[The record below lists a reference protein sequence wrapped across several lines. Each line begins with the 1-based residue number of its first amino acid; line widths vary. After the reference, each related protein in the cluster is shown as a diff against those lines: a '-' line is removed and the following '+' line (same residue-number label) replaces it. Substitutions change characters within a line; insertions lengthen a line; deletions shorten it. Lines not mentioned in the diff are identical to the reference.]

1 MRREDLLLAATT
13 ANPGLDRAAHLR
25 IDLPAL
31 ANYPS
36 KILEVSRGGVRTLNA
51 RLHLK
56 NENPELAEVI
66 FLGVDNEGTAYFAR
80 SAGDSASDSEL
91 TPLREV
97 VSAFSPFER
106 LLAAHAVALM
116 NWHESHPHCPRCG
129 SPTVMSSAGN
139 ARLCKKDERE
149 LYPRTDSAVIV
160 LVKDRD
166 DRILLGRQASWP
178 EGRYS
183 TFAGFVEPGESF
195 ESAVEREVREE
206 CGIVSEHI
214 NYLGSHPWPFP
225 ASIMVAFEAIAK
237 DPSQALADGV
247 EIERVEWFSRAQFRE
262 ATESGRVVL
271 PPSISIARRMI
282 EGWYGEALT
291 GGEAWR

>member
-1 MRREDLLLAATT
+1 MRREDLLLAATS

-25 IDLPAL
+25 TDPRAL
-31 ANYPS
+31 AGFPS
-36 KILEVSRGGVRTLNA
+36 KTLEVASGAVRTLDGL
-51 RLHLK
+51 LHLT
-56 NENPELAEVI
+56 ENSPDLDAAI
-66 FLGVDNEGTAYFAR
+66 FLGLDSAGMAYFAK
-80 SAGDSASDSEL
+80 SGEGEFTS
-91 TPLREV
+91 LREV
-97 VSAFSPFER
+97 VSQFSAFER

-139 ARLCKKDERE
+139 ARLCKKDQRE

-160 LVKDRD
+160 LVKDVD
-166 DRILLGRQASWP
+166 DRVLLGRQASWP

-206 CGIVSEHI
+206 CGIVSERI
-214 NYLGSHPWPFP
+214 NYLGSQPWPFP
-225 ASIMVAFEAIAK
+225 ASIMVAFEVIAK

-247 EIERVEWFSRAQFRE
+247 EIERVEWFSRAQFKE
-262 ATESGRVVL
+262 ATDSGRLVL